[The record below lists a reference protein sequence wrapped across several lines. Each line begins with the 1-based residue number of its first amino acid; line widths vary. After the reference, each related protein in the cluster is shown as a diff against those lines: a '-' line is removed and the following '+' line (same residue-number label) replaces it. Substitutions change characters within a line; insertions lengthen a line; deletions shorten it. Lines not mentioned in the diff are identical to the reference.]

1 LYGHIEAAKLFY
13 NDLSHT
19 IQEKLGFQQNQYD
32 PCVCNK
38 TVEDKKITIRI
49 HVDDWKVSSQSKE
62 LLEEVI
68 VKLHET
74 YGEITVHSGDEHNYL
89 GMVLSYHPE
98 LKTITMSMRK

>member
-1 LYGHIEAAKLFY
+1 MYGHIEAAKLFY

-68 VKLHET
+68 VKLHE
-74 YGEITVHSGDEHNYL
+74 HNYL